1 MATPTLAQVVD
12 ALDAMYPPSLTAEW
26 DAVGTVCGDP
36 GEPVRRVLFAIDPVQ
51 VVVDEAVRLGV
62 ELLVTH
68 HPLFLRGT
76 TSVAATTAKGR
87 VVHDLIRAGVGLH
100 VAHTNADHAMP
111 GVSDALASVLGLRD
125 LRPLD
130 PLVAPPL
137 DKIVTFV
144 PEPDAEK
151 LLDVL
156 AAAGAGELGDYARCA
171 WTSSGIGTFLPRAGA
186 KPTIG
191 EVGQVS
197 RVDETRIEMVL
208 PRSRRAGV
216 VAALRVAHPYE
227 EPAFDV
233 FELASWPGET
243 GTGRVGVL
251 DAPMALREFASLVGS
266 SLPSTSAGGRVAGS
280 ADQVVRKV
288 AVCGGS
294 GGSLL
299 AAATASGA
307 DVFVTSDL
315 RHHVVSEHLAEGGC
329 AVVDMPHWA
338 TEWPWLP
345 DAAARLRASLEARGT
360 TVGTEVSV
368 LVTDPWNGH
377 IESRKDAR

>member
-1 MATPTLAQVVD
+1 
-12 ALDAMYPPSLTAEW
+12 
-26 DAVGTVCGDP
+26 
-36 GEPVRRVLFAIDPVQ
+36 
-51 VVVDEAVRLGV
+51 
-62 ELLVTH
+62 
-68 HPLFLRGT
+68 
-76 TSVAATTAKGR
+76 
-87 VVHDLIRAGVGLH
+87 
-100 VAHTNADHAMP
+100 
-111 GVSDALASVLGLRD
+111 
-125 LRPLD
+125 
-130 PLVAPPL
+130 
-137 DKIVTFV
+137 
-144 PEPDAEK
+144 
-151 LLDVL
+151 
-156 AAAGAGELGDYARCA
+156 
-171 WTSSGIGTFLPRAGA
+171 
-186 KPTIG
+186 
-191 EVGQVS
+191 
-197 RVDETRIEMVL
+197 
-208 PRSRRAGV
+208 

>member
-1 MATPTLAQVVD
+1 MGNWLLPESLADV
-12 ALDAMYPPSLTAEW
+12 LPAE
-26 DAVGTVCGDP
+26 A
-36 GEPVRRVLFAIDPVQ
+36 RRI
-51 VVVDEAVRLGV
+51 EEGRR
-62 ELLVTH
+62 ELL
-68 HPLFLRGT
+68 
-76 TSVAATTAKGR
+76 
-87 VVHDLIRAGVGLH
+87 DLDRTYGFG
-100 VAHTNADHAMP
+100 
-111 GVSDALASVLGLRD
+111 
-125 LRPLD
+125 
-130 PLVAPPL
+130 LVAPPL

-151 LLDVL
+151 LLDAL

-307 DVFVTSDL
+307 
-315 RHHVVSEHLAEGGC
+315 
-329 AVVDMPHWA
+329 
-338 TEWPWLP
+338 
-345 DAAARLRASLEARGT
+345 
-360 TVGTEVSV
+360 
-368 LVTDPWNGH
+368 
-377 IESRKDAR
+377 